1 MGELHCK
8 TTPRCVDSAGWFSAG
23 HFGFIDVLRGR
34 SQPRLYRGRLRRLRT
49 AETLREYPARRKRWF
64 RAVHSD
70 IRAAFCAGGF
80 AVALLSAFA
89 DKNTD
94 STKGKTVGLRNACPY
109 DS

>member
-1 MGELHCK
+1 MNCTVKQRRAAWILL
-8 TTPRCVDSAGWFSAG
+8 V
-23 HFGFIDVLRGR
+23 GFLLAILVSLTFCAEEVNHDCTG
-34 SQPRLYRGRLRRLRT
+34 GRLHRLRT

-94 STKGKTVGLRNACPY
+94 STKGKAVGLRNACPY

>member
-1 MGELHCK
+1 MNCTAK
-8 TTPRCVDSAGWFSAG
+8 QRCAAWILLV
-23 HFGFIDVLRGR
+23 GFLLAVLGA
-34 SQPRLYRGRLRRLRT
+34 LTFCAEEVMYRGRLRRLRT

-64 RAVHSD
+64 RAVHSNT
-70 IRAAFCAGGF
+70 RAAFCVGGL

>member
-1 MGELHCK
+1 MNCTAKQRRAAWILLVGFLLA
-8 TTPRCVDSAGWFSAG
+8 VW
-23 HFGFIDVLRGR
+23 FIDILRGR
-34 SQPRLYRGRLRRLRT
+34 SPPRLYRGRLRRLRT
-49 AETLREYPARRKRWF
+49 AETLREYPALRKRWF
-64 RAVHSD
+64 RAVHSNT
-70 IRAAFCAGGF
+70 RAAFCVGGL

>member
-1 MGELHCK
+1 M
-8 TTPRCVDSAGWFSAG
+8 DAAGWFPSG

-34 SQPRLYRGRLRRLRT
+34 SQPRLYWGRLRHLYT
-49 AETLREYPARRKRWF
+49 AETLQEYPARRKRWL

-70 IRAAFCAGGF
+70 TRAAFCVGSF

>member
-1 MGELHCK
+1 MNCTVKQRRAAWILL
-8 TTPRCVDSAGWFSAG
+8 V
-23 HFGFIDVLRGR
+23 GFLLAILVSL
-34 SQPRLYRGRLRRLRT
+34 T
-49 AETLREYPARRKRWF
+49 FCAEEVNHDCTGADCTVCAQLKLCENILARRKRWF

-94 STKGKTVGLRNACPY
+94 STKGKAVGLRNACPY

>member
-1 MGELHCK
+1 MNCTAKQRRRAAWTLL
-8 TTPRCVDSAGWFSAG
+8 V
-23 HFGFIDVLRGR
+23 GFLLAILVSL
-34 SQPRLYRGRLRRLRT
+34 T
-49 AETLREYPARRKRWF
+49 F

-70 IRAAFCAGGF
+70 ARAAFCVGSF

>member
-1 MGELHCK
+1 MNCTAKQRRAAWILLIGFLLAVLGSLTFCAEEVHHDCTGADCAVCAQLKLCENILHSGK
-8 TTPRCVDSAGWFSAG
+8 DGSGPFILTPAP
-23 HFGFIDVLRGR
+23 HFGGL
-34 SQPRLYRGRLRRLRT
+34 
-49 AETLREYPARRKRWF
+49 
-64 RAVHSD
+64 
-70 IRAAFCAGGF
+70 